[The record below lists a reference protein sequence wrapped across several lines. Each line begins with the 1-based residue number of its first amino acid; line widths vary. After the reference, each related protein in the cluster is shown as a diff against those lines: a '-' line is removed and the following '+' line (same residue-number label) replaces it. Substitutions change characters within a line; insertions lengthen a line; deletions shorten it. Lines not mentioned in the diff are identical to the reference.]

1 MIGKVIER
9 LDALRGNDD
18 LASDRTGS
26 TTPQPDA
33 PGAQFWLRGGAVLAF
48 ALVFAVFAATSPL
61 FLTLA
66 NLANIVQQSAVLG
79 ALGFGLTAVLIGGGA
94 DSIKG
99 GLDLS
104 IAANMGLCAA
114 AHAVALRAGVSSAGA
129 VGLALTAGVTIGA
142 LNAFAVLGLRI
153 LPLLAT
159 LTTMNLCAGLEL
171 VLTQNTSV
179 PATSPLLA
187 FLIGEGASGIPHL
200 ATALLA
206 VAVLVT
212 LLVHYTP
219 FGLRLRA
226 CGEDAQAARAAGLNV
241 RAYAAASYLLGGF
254 AAALAAL
261 ASSALLSG
269 SSPGAGE
276 NLLAVVAAALLGVV
290 FSRRMVPTMPGTL
303 LAVLFIGVISNGFQ
317 LDNVSSYWVNGVEG
331 ALILFV
337 VSTTALLR
345 RRHLG
350 THAHD

>member
-1 MIGKVIER
+1 MTGKAIAR
-9 LDALRGNDD
+9 GDALRPNDPAD
-18 LASDRTGS
+18 AGASR
-26 TTPQPDA
+26 
-33 PGAQFWLRGGAVLAF
+33 PGGIASAQFWVRGGAVLAF
-48 ALVFAVFAATSPL
+48 ALVFTVFAATSPL

-66 NLANIVQQSAVLG
+66 NLANIVQQSAVVGVLG
-79 ALGFGLTAVLIGGGA
+79 LGLTAVLIGGGA
-94 DSIKG
+94 DPIKG

-114 AHAVALRAGVSSAGA
+114 VHAVALRAGTSATAA
-129 VGLALTAGVTIGA
+129 VGLALAAGVSVGA

-179 PATSPLLA
+179 SAASPLLA
-187 FLIGEGASGIPHL
+187 FLIDEGAFGIPHL

-206 VAVLVT
+206 VALLFTV
-212 LLVHYTP
+212 LVHYTP

-226 CGEDAQAARAAGLNV
+226 SGEHAQAARAAGLNV
-241 RAYAAASYLLGGF
+241 RSYVAASYLLGGL
-254 AAALAAL
+254 AAALASL

-276 NLLAVVAAALLGVV
+276 NLLAVVASALLGVV

-303 LAVLFIGVISNGFQ
+303 LAVLFIGVVGNGFQ

-337 VSTTALLR
+337 VATTALLR

-350 THAHD
+350 AHAHD

>member
-1 MIGKVIER
+1 MTGKAIGRV
-9 LDALRGNDD
+9 ALRSNDPLNDD
-18 LASDRTGS
+18 RADAGTARPSGIAST
-26 TTPQPDA
+26 
-33 PGAQFWLRGGAVLAF
+33 QFWVRGAAMLAF

-66 NLANIVQQSAVLG
+66 NLANIVQQSAVVGVLG
-79 ALGFGLTAVLIGGGA
+79 LGLTAVLIGGGA
-94 DSIKG
+94 DPIKG

-114 AHAVALRAGVSSAGA
+114 VHAVALRAGVSATA
-129 VGLALTAGVTIGA
+129 AAGLALAAGVAVGA

-179 PATSPLLA
+179 PAASPLLA
-187 FLIGEGASGIPHL
+187 FLIDEGAFGIPHL

-206 VAVLVT
+206 VALLFTV
-212 LLVHYTP
+212 LVHYTP

-226 CGEDAQAARAAGLNV
+226 SGEYAQAARAAGLNV
-241 RAYAAASYLLGGF
+241 RGYVASSYLLGGL

-276 NLLAVVAAALLGVV
+276 NLLAVVASALLGVV

-303 LAVLFIGVISNGFQ
+303 LAVLFIGVIGNGFQ

-331 ALILFV
+331 TLILFV
-337 VSTTALLR
+337 VATTALLR

-350 THAHD
+350 IDAHD

>member
-1 MIGKVIER
+1 MTGKAIGRVV
-9 LDALRGNDD
+9 LRSNDPLNDD
-18 LASDRTGS
+18 RADAGTARPSGIAST
-26 TTPQPDA
+26 
-33 PGAQFWLRGGAVLAF
+33 QFWVRGAAMLAF

-66 NLANIVQQSAVLG
+66 NLANIVQQSAVVGVLG
-79 ALGFGLTAVLIGGGA
+79 LGLTAVLIGGGA
-94 DSIKG
+94 DPIKG

-114 AHAVALRAGVSSAGA
+114 VHAVALRAGVSATAA
-129 VGLALTAGVTIGA
+129 VGLALAAGVAVGA

-179 PATSPLLA
+179 PAASPLLA
-187 FLIGEGASGIPHL
+187 FLIDDGAFGIPHL

-206 VAVLVT
+206 VALLFTV
-212 LLVHYTP
+212 LVHYTP

-226 CGEDAQAARAAGLNV
+226 SGEHAQAARAAGLNV
-241 RAYAAASYLLGGF
+241 RGYVASSYLLGGL

-276 NLLAVVAAALLGVV
+276 NLLAVVASALLGVV

-303 LAVLFIGVISNGFQ
+303 LAVLFIGVIGNGFQ

-331 ALILFV
+331 TLILFV
-337 VSTTALLR
+337 VATTALLR

-350 THAHD
+350 IDAHD

>member
-1 MIGKVIER
+1 MTGKAIGRV
-9 LDALRGNDD
+9 ALRSNDPLNDD
-18 LASDRTGS
+18 RADAGTARPSGIAST
-26 TTPQPDA
+26 
-33 PGAQFWLRGGAVLAF
+33 QFWVRGAAMLAF

-66 NLANIVQQSAVLG
+66 NLANIVQQSAVVGVLG
-79 ALGFGLTAVLIGGGA
+79 LGLTAVLIGGGA
-94 DSIKG
+94 DPIKG

-114 AHAVALRAGVSSAGA
+114 VHAVALRAGVSTTAA
-129 VGLALTAGVTIGA
+129 VGLALAAGVAVGA

-179 PATSPLLA
+179 PAAAPLLA
-187 FLIGEGASGIPHL
+187 FLIDEGAFGIPHL

-206 VAVLVT
+206 VALLFTV
-212 LLVHYTP
+212 LVHYTP

-226 CGEDAQAARAAGLNV
+226 SGEHAQAARAAGLNV
-241 RAYAAASYLLGGF
+241 RGYVASSYLLGGL
-254 AAALAAL
+254 AAVLAAL

-276 NLLAVVAAALLGVV
+276 NLLAVVASALLGVV

-303 LAVLFIGVISNGFQ
+303 LAVLFIGVIGNGFQ

-331 ALILFV
+331 TLILFV
-337 VSTTALLR
+337 VATTALLR

-350 THAHD
+350 IDAHD

>member
-1 MIGKVIER
+1 MTGKAIGHV
-9 LDALRGNDD
+9 DALRPGDPRD
-18 LASDRTGS
+18 TGATRPGKIAS
-26 TTPQPDA
+26 
-33 PGAQFWLRGGAVLAF
+33 AQFWVRGGAVLAF

-66 NLANIVQQSAVLG
+66 NLANIVQQSAVVGVLG
-79 ALGFGLTAVLIGGGA
+79 LGLTAVLIGGGA
-94 DSIKG
+94 DPIKG

-114 AHAVALRAGVSSAGA
+114 VHAVALRAGAPAMAA
-129 VGLALTAGVTIGA
+129 VGLALAAGVSVGA

-179 PATSPLLA
+179 PAASPLQA
-187 FLIGEGASGIPHL
+187 FLIDGGVFGIPHL
-200 ATALLA
+200 ATALLV
-206 VAVLVT
+206 VALFFTV
-212 LLVHYTP
+212 LVHYTP

-226 CGEDAQAARAAGLNV
+226 SGEHAQAARSAGLNV
-241 RAYAAASYLLGGF
+241 RAYVAASYLLGGV

-276 NLLAVVAAALLGVV
+276 NLLAVVASALLGVV

-303 LAVLFIGVISNGFQ
+303 LAVLFIGVVGNGFQ

-337 VSTTALLR
+337 VATTALLR

>member
-1 MIGKVIER
+1 MNGKVIER
-9 LDALRGNDD
+9 LDALGDK
-18 LASDRTGS
+18 
-26 TTPQPDA
+26 PDA
-33 PGAQFWLRGGAVLAF
+33 TRDIDATRQPAGAQFWLRGGAVLAF
-48 ALVFAVFAATSPL
+48 AVVFAVFALTSPL
-61 FLTLA
+61 FLTVA
-66 NLANIVQQSAVLG
+66 NLANIVQQSAVVGVLG
-79 ALGFGLTAVLIGGGA
+79 LGLTAVLIGGGA
-94 DSIKG
+94 DPIKG

-114 AHAVALRAGVSSAGA
+114 VYAVTLRAGATSAEA
-129 VGLALTAGVTIGA
+129 VGLTLAAGVAVGA
-142 LNAFAVLGLRI
+142 LNACAVLGLRI

-179 PATSPLLA
+179 PASSPLLGW
-187 FLIGEGASGIPHL
+187 LIDEGAFGIPHM
-200 ATALLA
+200 ATALIA
-206 VAVLVT
+206 VAALFT

-226 CGEDAQAARAAGLNV
+226 SGEHAQAARAAGLNV
-241 RAYAAASYLLGGF
+241 RCYVAASYLLGGF
-254 AAALAAL
+254 AAGLAAL

-276 NLLAVVAAALLGVV
+276 NLLAVVASALLGVV

-303 LAVLFIGVISNGFQ
+303 LAVLFIGVVSNGFQ

-337 VSTTALLR
+337 VATTALLR

>member
-1 MIGKVIER
+1 MTGKAIGRV
-9 LDALRGNDD
+9 ALRSNDPLNDD
-18 LASDRTGS
+18 RANAGTARPSGIASTR
-26 TTPQPDA
+26 
-33 PGAQFWLRGGAVLAF
+33 FWVRGGAMLAF

-66 NLANIVQQSAVLG
+66 NLANIVQQSAVVGVLG
-79 ALGFGLTAVLIGGGA
+79 LGLTAVLIGGGA
-94 DSIKG
+94 DPIKG

-114 AHAVALRAGVSSAGA
+114 VHAVALRAGMSATAA
-129 VGLALTAGVTIGA
+129 VGLALAAGVAVGA

-179 PATSPLLA
+179 PAASPLLA
-187 FLIGEGASGIPHL
+187 FLIDEGAFGIPHL
-200 ATALLA
+200 AMALLA
-206 VAVLVT
+206 VALLFAV
-212 LLVHYTP
+212 LVHYTP
-219 FGLRLRA
+219 FGLRLRVS
-226 CGEDAQAARAAGLNV
+226 GEHAQAARAAGLNV
-241 RAYAAASYLLGGF
+241 RGYVALSYLLGGL

-276 NLLAVVAAALLGVV
+276 NLLAVVASALLGVV

-303 LAVLFIGVISNGFQ
+303 LAVLFIGVIGNGFQ

-331 ALILFV
+331 TLILFV
-337 VSTTALLR
+337 VATTALLR

-350 THAHD
+350 IDAHD